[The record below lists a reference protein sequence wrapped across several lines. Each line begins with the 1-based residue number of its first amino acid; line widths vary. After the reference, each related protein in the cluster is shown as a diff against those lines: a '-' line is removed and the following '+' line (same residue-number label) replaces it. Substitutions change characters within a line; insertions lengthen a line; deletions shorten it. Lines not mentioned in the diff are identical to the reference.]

1 MSLSSAAS
9 FWSALGALPSL
20 SDPLLFSSMAP
31 APAGDI
37 TEDNLRAL
45 KKWLRKQ
52 WDLPVLILVLD
63 GTHRETQLSLV
74 RCLREELN
82 NQRTRLICFAAPA
95 LRHHLLSQLWTWRIQ
110 NVYSLE
116 DLEPELLSCLLHA
129 EWQQHRAE
137 EHLRISRSSELEL
150 LTWLARMNRAE
161 SIGQEELA
169 ELATLLTSIT
179 QADRL
184 LHLDKETTLLGIY
197 PADQTLSPVWSEFTH
212 NMPAVPIN
220 PEQLIVLQLQ
230 RDLPLHQMASKLC
243 GHEITASIIIPVRC
257 YQQIIGYY
265 LLLLS
270 ESSVA
275 TLDVAQM
282 SLLKK
287 AMEQV
292 RTQLERQQSENRLKN
307 QYQRLRN
314 TLSRLHQTQEQLYH
328 AEKLSSIGQLA
339 AGIAHEINNP
349 VSYVMSN
356 FGPLDEYI
364 QTMSKLLALHDQFIH
379 AMNEGDAQM
388 GNQLREA
395 ISHEREAADF
405 EFMMEDIFSLVHDSR
420 NGLMRVTDIINN
432 LRTFSR
438 RDSLEMVEIDLCSC
452 IISAVKIMQ
461 YQLNGIAKT
470 ELDIPDRADIQGNE
484 GMIGQVLINLIQN
497 AIHAVDAGGILK
509 ISLSL
514 QDAEWRL
521 SVCDNGCG
529 IPDDIRDKIFD
540 PFFTTKEVG
549 KGTGLGLSTAYS
561 IMKRHHGRI
570 EIESQPGEGTCFML
584 FFPTQIPSEKQR
596 RL

>member
-1 MSLSSAAS
+1 MSLSSTAS
-9 FWSALGALPSL
+9 FWSALGELPSL
-20 SDPLLFSSMAP
+20 SDPLLTSSMAP
-31 APAGDI
+31 APVGDI

-63 GTHRETQLSLV
+63 GTHSETQLSLV
-74 RCLREELN
+74 RYFREELN

-95 LRHHLLSQLWTWRIQ
+95 LRHHLLSQLWSWRIQ
-110 NVYSLE
+110 NVYSHE
-116 DLEPELLSCLLHA
+116 DLEPELLSYILHA
-129 EWQQHRAE
+129 EWQQHQAD
-137 EHLRISRSSELEL
+137 EHSRISRNSELEL
-150 LTWLARMNRAE
+150 LTWLARMNRAKF
-161 SIGQEELA
+161 IGQEQLA
-169 ELATLLTSIT
+169 ELATLLTSLT
-179 QADRL
+179 HADRL
-184 LHLDKETTLLGIY
+184 LHLDKEATLLGMY
-197 PADQTLSPVWSEFTH
+197 PTNQALSSAWSEFAH
-212 NMPAVPIN
+212 NMSATPMN
-220 PEQLIVLQLQ
+220 QEQLLVLQLQ
-230 RDLPLHQMASKLC
+230 RDLLLHQMASKLC
-243 GHEITASIIIPVRC
+243 DHEITASIIIPVRC
-257 YQQIIGYY
+257 YQQIVGYY

-275 TLDVAQM
+275 TLDVARM
-282 SLLKK
+282 SLLEKT
-287 AMEQV
+287 MEQV

-364 QTMSKLLALHDQFIH
+364 QTMSKLLTLHDQFIH

-395 ISHEREAADF
+395 ISNEREAADF
-405 EFMMEDIFSLVHDSR
+405 EFMMEDIFSLVRDSR
-420 NGLMRVTDIINN
+420 NGLMRVTDIVHN

-438 RDSLEMVEIDLCSC
+438 RDSLEMADINLCDC
-452 IISAVKIMQ
+452 IRNAVKIMQ

-470 ELDIPDRADIQGNE
+470 ELDIPDSADIQGNE
-484 GMIGQVLINLIQN
+484 GMISQVLINLIQN
-497 AIHAVDAGGILK
+497 AAHAVDAGGVLK
-509 ISLSL
+509 ISLIKK
-514 QDAEWRL
+514 DTDWRL

-540 PFFTTKEVG
+540 PFFTTKDIG
-549 KGTGLGLSTAYS
+549 KGTGLGLSTSYS

-570 EIESQPGEGTCFML
+570 EIESQPGAGTCFIL
-584 FFPTQIPSEKQR
+584 FFPTQVLS
-596 RL
+596 

>member
-1 MSLSSAAS
+1 MSLSSTAS
-9 FWSALGALPSL
+9 FWSALGELPSL
-20 SDPLLFSSMAP
+20 SDPLLTSSMAP
-31 APAGDI
+31 APVGDI

-63 GTHRETQLSLV
+63 GTHSETQLSLV
-74 RCLREELN
+74 RYFREELN

-95 LRHHLLSQLWTWRIQ
+95 LRHHLLSQLWSWRIQ
-110 NVYSLE
+110 NVYSHE
-116 DLEPELLSCLLHA
+116 DLEPELLSYILHA
-129 EWQQHRAE
+129 EWQQHQAD
-137 EHLRISRSSELEL
+137 EHSRISRNSELEL
-150 LTWLARMNRAE
+150 LTWLARMNRATF
-161 SIGQEELA
+161 IGQEQLA
-169 ELATLLTSIT
+169 ELAALLTSLT
-179 QADRL
+179 HADRL
-184 LHLDKETTLLGIY
+184 LHLDKEATLLGMY
-197 PADQTLSPVWSEFTH
+197 PTNQALSSAWSEFAH
-212 NMPAVPIN
+212 NMSATPMN
-220 PEQLIVLQLQ
+220 QEQLLVLQLQ

-243 GHEITASIIIPVRC
+243 DHEITASIIIPVRC
-257 YQQIIGYY
+257 YQQIVGYY

-275 TLDVAQM
+275 TLDVARM
-282 SLLKK
+282 SLLEKT
-287 AMEQV
+287 MEQV

-364 QTMSKLLALHDQFIH
+364 QTMSKLLTLHDQFIH

-395 ISHEREAADF
+395 ISNEREAADF
-405 EFMMEDIFSLVHDSR
+405 EFMMEDIFSLVRDSR
-420 NGLMRVTDIINN
+420 NGLMRVTDIVHN

-438 RDSLEMVEIDLCSC
+438 RDSLEMADINLCDC
-452 IISAVKIMQ
+452 IRNAVKIMQ

-470 ELDIPDRADIQGNE
+470 ELDIPDSADIQGNE
-484 GMIGQVLINLIQN
+484 GMISQVLINLIQN
-497 AIHAVDAGGILK
+497 AVHAVDAGGVLK
-509 ISLSL
+509 ISLIKK
-514 QDAEWRL
+514 DTDWRL

-540 PFFTTKEVG
+540 PFFTTKDIG
-549 KGTGLGLSTAYS
+549 KGTGLGLSTSYS

-570 EIESQPGEGTCFML
+570 EIESQPGAGTCFIL
-584 FFPTQIPSEKQR
+584 FFPTQVLS
-596 RL
+596 

>member
-1 MSLSSAAS
+1 MSLSSTAS
-9 FWSALGALPSL
+9 FWSALGELPSL
-20 SDPLLFSSMAP
+20 SDPLLTSSMAP
-31 APAGDI
+31 APVGDI

-63 GTHRETQLSLV
+63 GTHSETQLSLV
-74 RCLREELN
+74 RYFREELN

-95 LRHHLLSQLWTWRIQ
+95 LRHHLLSQLWSWRIQ
-110 NVYSLE
+110 NVYSHE
-116 DLEPELLSCLLHA
+116 DLEPELLSYILHA
-129 EWQQHRAE
+129 EWQQHQAD
-137 EHLRISRSSELEL
+137 EHSRISRNSELEL
-150 LTWLARMNRAE
+150 LTWLARMNRATF
-161 SIGQEELA
+161 IGQEQLA
-169 ELATLLTSIT
+169 ELAALLTSLT
-179 QADRL
+179 HADRL
-184 LHLDKETTLLGIY
+184 LHLDKEATLLGMY
-197 PADQTLSPVWSEFTH
+197 PTNQALSSAWSEFAH
-212 NMPAVPIN
+212 NMSATPMN
-220 PEQLIVLQLQ
+220 QEQLLVLQLQ

-243 GHEITASIIIPVRC
+243 DHEITASIIIPVRC
-257 YQQIIGYY
+257 YQQIVGYY

-275 TLDVAQM
+275 TLDVARM
-282 SLLKK
+282 SLLEKT
-287 AMEQV
+287 MEQV

-364 QTMSKLLALHDQFIH
+364 QTMSKLLTLHDQFIH

-395 ISHEREAADF
+395 ISNEREAADF
-405 EFMMEDIFSLVHDSR
+405 EFMMEDIFSLVRDSR
-420 NGLMRVTDIINN
+420 NGLMRVTDIVHN

-438 RDSLEMVEIDLCSC
+438 RDSLEMADINLCDC
-452 IISAVKIMQ
+452 IRNAVKIMQ

-470 ELDIPDRADIQGNE
+470 ELDIPDSADIQGNE
-484 GMIGQVLINLIQN
+484 GMISQVLINLIQN
-497 AIHAVDAGGILK
+497 AIHAVDAGGVLK
-509 ISLSL
+509 ISLIKK
-514 QDAEWRL
+514 DTDWRL

-540 PFFTTKEVG
+540 PFFTTKDIG
-549 KGTGLGLSTAYS
+549 KGTGLGLSTSYS

-570 EIESQPGEGTCFML
+570 EIESQPGAGTCFIL
-584 FFPTQIPSEKQR
+584 FFPTQVLS
-596 RL
+596 

>member
-1 MSLSSAAS
+1 
-9 FWSALGALPSL
+9 
-20 SDPLLFSSMAP
+20 MAP
-31 APAGDI
+31 APVGDI

-63 GTHRETQLSLV
+63 GTHSETQLSLV
-74 RCLREELN
+74 RYFREELN

-95 LRHHLLSQLWTWRIQ
+95 LRHHLLSQLWSWRIQ
-110 NVYSLE
+110 NVYSHE
-116 DLEPELLSCLLHA
+116 DLEPELLSYILHA
-129 EWQQHRAE
+129 EWQQHQAD
-137 EHLRISRSSELEL
+137 EHSRISRNSELEL
-150 LTWLARMNRAE
+150 LTWLARMNRATF
-161 SIGQEELA
+161 IGQEQLA
-169 ELATLLTSIT
+169 ELAALLTSLT
-179 QADRL
+179 HADRL
-184 LHLDKETTLLGIY
+184 LHLDKEATLLGMY
-197 PADQTLSPVWSEFTH
+197 PTNQALSSAWSEFAH
-212 NMPAVPIN
+212 NMCATPMN
-220 PEQLIVLQLQ
+220 QEQLLVLQLQ

-243 GHEITASIIIPVRC
+243 DHEITASIIIPVRC
-257 YQQIIGYY
+257 YQQIVGYY

-275 TLDVAQM
+275 TLDVARM
-282 SLLKK
+282 SLLEKT
-287 AMEQV
+287 MEQV

-364 QTMSKLLALHDQFIH
+364 QTMSKLLTLHDQFIH

-395 ISHEREAADF
+395 ISNEREAADF
-405 EFMMEDIFSLVHDSR
+405 EFMMEDIFSLVRDSR
-420 NGLMRVTDIINN
+420 NGLMRVTDIVHN

-438 RDSLEMVEIDLCSC
+438 RDSLEMADINLCDC
-452 IISAVKIMQ
+452 IRNVVKIMQ

-470 ELDIPDRADIQGNE
+470 ELDIPDSADIQGNE
-484 GMIGQVLINLIQN
+484 GMISQVLINLIQN
-497 AIHAVDAGGILK
+497 AVHAVDAGGVLK
-509 ISLSL
+509 ISLIKK
-514 QDAEWRL
+514 DTDWRL

-540 PFFTTKEVG
+540 PFFTTKDIG
-549 KGTGLGLSTAYS
+549 KGTGLGLSTSYS

-570 EIESQPGEGTCFML
+570 EIESQPGAGTCFIL
-584 FFPTQIPSEKQR
+584 FFPTQVLS
-596 RL
+596 

>member
-1 MSLSSAAS
+1 MSLSSTAS
-9 FWSALGALPSL
+9 FWSALGGLPSL
-20 SDPLLFSSMAP
+20 SDPLLTSSMAP
-31 APAGDI
+31 APVGDI

-63 GTHRETQLSLV
+63 GTHSETQLSLV
-74 RCLREELN
+74 RYFREELN

-95 LRHHLLSQLWTWRIQ
+95 LRHHLLSQLWSWRIQ
-110 NVYSLE
+110 NVYSHE
-116 DLEPELLSCLLHA
+116 DLEPELLSYILHA
-129 EWQQHRAE
+129 EWQQHQAD
-137 EHLRISRSSELEL
+137 EHSRISRNSELEL
-150 LTWLARMNRAE
+150 LTWLARMNRATF
-161 SIGQEELA
+161 IGQEQLA
-169 ELATLLTSIT
+169 ELATLLTSLT
-179 QADRL
+179 HADRL
-184 LHLDKETTLLGIY
+184 LHLDKEATLLGMY
-197 PADQTLSPVWSEFTH
+197 PTDQALSSAWSEFAH
-212 NMPAVPIN
+212 NMSAAPMN
-220 PEQLIVLQLQ
+220 QEQLLVLQLQ

-243 GHEITASIIIPVRC
+243 DHEITASIIIPVRC
-257 YQQIIGYY
+257 YQQIVGYY

-275 TLDVAQM
+275 TLDVARM
-282 SLLKK
+282 SLLEKT
-287 AMEQV
+287 MEQV

-364 QTMSKLLALHDQFIH
+364 QTMSKLLTLHDQFIH

-395 ISHEREAADF
+395 ISNEREAADF
-405 EFMMEDIFSLVHDSR
+405 EFMMEDIFSLVRDSR
-420 NGLMRVTDIINN
+420 NGLMRVTDIVHN

-438 RDSLEMVEIDLCSC
+438 RDSLEMADINLCDC
-452 IISAVKIMQ
+452 IRNAVKIMQ

-470 ELDIPDRADIQGNE
+470 ELDIPDSADIQGNE
-484 GMIGQVLINLIQN
+484 GMISQVLINLIQN
-497 AIHAVDAGGILK
+497 AVHAVDAGGVLK
-509 ISLSL
+509 ISLIKK
-514 QDAEWRL
+514 DTDWRL

-540 PFFTTKEVG
+540 PFFTTKDIG
-549 KGTGLGLSTAYS
+549 KGTGLGLSTSYS

-570 EIESQPGEGTCFML
+570 EIESQPGAGTCFIL
-584 FFPTQIPSEKQR
+584 FFPTQVLS
-596 RL
+596 

>member
-1 MSLSSAAS
+1 MSLSSTAS
-9 FWSALGALPSL
+9 FWSALGELPSL
-20 SDPLLFSSMAP
+20 SDPLLTSSMAP
-31 APAGDI
+31 APVGDI

-63 GTHRETQLSLV
+63 GTHSETQLSLV
-74 RCLREELN
+74 RYFREELN

-95 LRHHLLSQLWTWRIQ
+95 LRHHLLSQLWSWRIQ
-110 NVYSLE
+110 NVYSHE
-116 DLEPELLSCLLHA
+116 DLEPELLSYILHA
-129 EWQQHRAE
+129 EWQQHQAD
-137 EHLRISRSSELEL
+137 EHSRISRNSELEL
-150 LTWLARMNRAE
+150 LTWLARMNRATF
-161 SIGQEELA
+161 IGQEQLA
-169 ELATLLTSIT
+169 ELATLLTSLT
-179 QADRL
+179 HADRL
-184 LHLDKETTLLGIY
+184 LHLDKEATLLGMY
-197 PADQTLSPVWSEFTH
+197 PTNQALSSAWSEFAH
-212 NMPAVPIN
+212 NMSATPMN
-220 PEQLIVLQLQ
+220 QEQLLVLQLQ
-230 RDLPLHQMASKLC
+230 RDLLLHQMASKLC
-243 GHEITASIIIPVRC
+243 DHEITASIIIPVRC
-257 YQQIIGYY
+257 YQQIVGYY

-275 TLDVAQM
+275 TLDVARM
-282 SLLKK
+282 SLLEKT
-287 AMEQV
+287 MEQV

-364 QTMSKLLALHDQFIH
+364 QTMSKLLTLHDQFIH

-395 ISHEREAADF
+395 ISNEREAADF
-405 EFMMEDIFSLVHDSR
+405 EFMMEDIFSLVRDSR
-420 NGLMRVTDIINN
+420 NGLMRVTDIVHN

-438 RDSLEMVEIDLCSC
+438 RESLEMADINLCDC
-452 IISAVKIMQ
+452 IRNAVKIMQ

-470 ELDIPDRADIQGNE
+470 ELDIPDSADIQGNE
-484 GMIGQVLINLIQN
+484 GMISQVLINLIQN
-497 AIHAVDAGGILK
+497 AAHAVDAGGVLK
-509 ISLSL
+509 ISLIKK
-514 QDAEWRL
+514 DTDWRL

-540 PFFTTKEVG
+540 PFFTTKDIG
-549 KGTGLGLSTAYS
+549 KGTGLGLSTSYS

-570 EIESQPGEGTCFML
+570 EIESQPGAGTCFIL
-584 FFPTQIPSEKQR
+584 FFPTQVLS
-596 RL
+596 

>member
-1 MSLSSAAS
+1 MSLSSTAS
-9 FWSALGALPSL
+9 FWSALGELPSL
-20 SDPLLFSSMAP
+20 SDPLLTSSMAP
-31 APAGDI
+31 APVGDI

-63 GTHRETQLSLV
+63 GTHSETQLSLV
-74 RCLREELN
+74 RYFREELN

-95 LRHHLLSQLWTWRIQ
+95 LRHHLLSQLWSWRIQ
-110 NVYSLE
+110 NVYSHE
-116 DLEPELLSCLLHA
+116 DLEPELLSYILHA
-129 EWQQHRAE
+129 EWQQHQAD
-137 EHLRISRSSELEL
+137 EHSRISRNSELEL
-150 LTWLARMNRAE
+150 LTWLARMNRATF
-161 SIGQEELA
+161 IGQEQLA
-169 ELATLLTSIT
+169 ELATLLTSLT
-179 QADRL
+179 HADRL
-184 LHLDKETTLLGIY
+184 LHLDKEATLLGMY
-197 PADQTLSPVWSEFTH
+197 PTNQALSSAWSEFAH
-212 NMPAVPIN
+212 NMSAAPMN
-220 PEQLIVLQLQ
+220 QEQLLVLQLQ

-243 GHEITASIIIPVRC
+243 DHEITASIIIPVRC
-257 YQQIIGYY
+257 YQQIVGYY

-275 TLDVAQM
+275 TLDVARM
-282 SLLKK
+282 SLLEKT
-287 AMEQV
+287 MEQV

-364 QTMSKLLALHDQFIH
+364 QTMSKLLTLHDQFIH

-395 ISHEREAADF
+395 ISNEREAADF
-405 EFMMEDIFSLVHDSR
+405 EFMMEDIFSLVRDSR
-420 NGLMRVTDIINN
+420 NGLMRVTDIVHN

-438 RDSLEMVEIDLCSC
+438 RDSLEMADINLCDC
-452 IISAVKIMQ
+452 IRNAVKIMQ

-470 ELDIPDRADIQGNE
+470 ELDIPDSAEIQGNE
-484 GMIGQVLINLIQN
+484 GMISQVLINLIQN
-497 AIHAVDAGGILK
+497 AIHAVDAGGVLK
-509 ISLSL
+509 ISLIKK
-514 QDAEWRL
+514 DTDWRL

-540 PFFTTKEVG
+540 PFFTTKDIG
-549 KGTGLGLSTAYS
+549 KGTGLGLSTSYS

-570 EIESQPGEGTCFML
+570 EIESQPGAGTCFIL
-584 FFPTQIPSEKQR
+584 FFPTQVLS
-596 RL
+596 

>member
-1 MSLSSAAS
+1 MSLSPTAS
-9 FWSALGALPSL
+9 FWSALGKLPSL
-20 SDPLLFSSMAP
+20 SDPLLTSSMAP
-31 APAGDI
+31 APVGDI

-63 GTHRETQLSLV
+63 GTHSETQLSLV
-74 RCLREELN
+74 RYFREELN

-95 LRHHLLSQLWTWRIQ
+95 LRHHLLSQLWSWRIQ
-110 NVYSLE
+110 NVYSHE
-116 DLEPELLSCLLHA
+116 DLEPELLSYILHA
-129 EWQQHRAE
+129 EWQQHQAD
-137 EHLRISRSSELEL
+137 EHLRISRNSELEL
-150 LTWLARMNRAE
+150 LTWLARMNRATF
-161 SIGQEELA
+161 IGQEQLA
-169 ELATLLTSIT
+169 ELATLLTSLT
-179 QADRL
+179 HADRL
-184 LHLDKETTLLGIY
+184 LHLDKEATLLGMY
-197 PADQTLSPVWSEFTH
+197 PTDQALSSSWSEFAH
-212 NMPAVPIN
+212 NMSATSMN
-220 PEQLIVLQLQ
+220 QEQLLVLQLQ
-230 RDLPLHQMASKLC
+230 RDLSLHQMASKLC
-243 GHEITASIIIPVRC
+243 DHEITASIIIPVRC
-257 YQQIIGYY
+257 YQQIVGYY

-275 TLDVAQM
+275 TLDVARM
-282 SLLKK
+282 SLLEKT
-287 AMEQV
+287 MEQV

-364 QTMSKLLALHDQFIH
+364 QTMSKLLTLHDQFIH

-395 ISHEREAADF
+395 ISNEREAADF
-405 EFMMEDIFSLVHDSR
+405 EFMMEDIFSLVRDSR
-420 NGLMRVTDIINN
+420 NGLMRVTDIVHN

-438 RDSLEMVEIDLCSC
+438 RDSLEMADINLCDC
-452 IISAVKIMQ
+452 IRNAVKIMQ

-470 ELDIPDRADIQGNE
+470 ELDIPDSADIQGNE
-484 GMIGQVLINLIQN
+484 GMISQVLINLIQN
-497 AIHAVDAGGILK
+497 AVHAVDAGGVLK
-509 ISLSL
+509 ISLIKK
-514 QDAEWRL
+514 DADWRL

-529 IPDDIRDKIFD
+529 ISDDIRDKIFD
-540 PFFTTKEVG
+540 PFFTTKDIG
-549 KGTGLGLSTAYS
+549 KGTGLGLSTSYS

-570 EIESQPGEGTCFML
+570 EIESQPGAGTCFIL
-584 FFPTQIPSEKQR
+584 FFPTQVPS
-596 RL
+596 

>member
-1 MSLSSAAS
+1 MSLSSTVS

-20 SDPLLFSSMAP
+20 PDPLLSSSMAP
-31 APAGDI
+31 APVGDI
-37 TEDNLRAL
+37 TEDHLRTL

-63 GTHRETQLSLV
+63 GVHSETQLNLV
-74 RCLREELN
+74 RYFREELN

-110 NVYSLE
+110 NVYSYD
-116 DLEPELLSCLLHA
+116 DLEPGLLSCILHA
-129 EWQQHRAE
+129 EWQQYQAD
-137 EHLRISRSSELEL
+137 EHSRISRNSELEL
-150 LTWLARMNRAE
+150 LTWLARMNRATF
-161 SIGQEELA
+161 IGQEQLA
-169 ELATLLTSIT
+169 ELATLLTSLT
-179 QADRL
+179 HADRL
-184 LHLDKETTLLGIY
+184 LHLDKDATLLGIY
-197 PADQTLSPVWSEFTH
+197 PANQPLSSAWSEFART
-212 NMPAVPIN
+212 MSEVPMSQ
-220 PEQLIVLQLQ
+220 EQLIVLQLQ
-230 RDLPLHQMASKLC
+230 RDLPLHQMASTLC
-243 GHEITASIIIPVRC
+243 EHDITASIIIPVRC
-257 YQQIIGYY
+257 YQQITGYY

-275 TLDVAQM
+275 MLDVARM
-282 SLLKK
+282 SLLEKT
-287 AMEQV
+287 MEQV

-364 QTMSKLLALHDQFIH
+364 QTMSKLLTLHDQFIH

-395 ISHEREAADF
+395 ISQEREAADF
-405 EFMMEDIFSLVHDSR
+405 EFMMEDIFSLVRDSR
-420 NGLMRVTDIINN
+420 NGLMRVTDIIHN

-438 RDSLEMVEIDLCSC
+438 RDSLEMVDIDLCTC
-452 IISAVKIMQ
+452 IRSAVKIMQ

-497 AIHAVDAGGILK
+497 AVHAMDAGGILR
-509 ISLSL
+509 ISLAL
-514 QDAEWRL
+514 QQAEWRL

-549 KGTGLGLSTAYS
+549 KGTGLGLSTSYS

-584 FFPTQIPSEKQR
+584 FFPTQMPS
-596 RL
+596 

>member
-1 MSLSSAAS
+1 MSLSSTAS
-9 FWSALGALPSL
+9 FWSALGELPSL
-20 SDPLLFSSMAP
+20 SDPLLTSSMAP
-31 APAGDI
+31 APVGDI

-63 GTHRETQLSLV
+63 GTHSETQLSLV
-74 RCLREELN
+74 RYFREELN

-95 LRHHLLSQLWTWRIQ
+95 LRHHLLSQLWSWRIQ
-110 NVYSLE
+110 NVYSHE
-116 DLEPELLSCLLHA
+116 DLEPELLSYILHA
-129 EWQQHRAE
+129 EWQQHQAD
-137 EHLRISRSSELEL
+137 EHSRISRNSELEL
-150 LTWLARMNRAE
+150 LTWLARMNRATF
-161 SIGQEELA
+161 IGQEQLA
-169 ELATLLTSIT
+169 ELATLLTSLT
-179 QADRL
+179 HADRL
-184 LHLDKETTLLGIY
+184 LHLDKEATLLGMY
-197 PADQTLSPVWSEFTH
+197 PTNQALSSAWSEFAH
-212 NMPAVPIN
+212 NMSATPMN
-220 PEQLIVLQLQ
+220 QEQLLVLQLQ
-230 RDLPLHQMASKLC
+230 RDLPLHQMASRLC
-243 GHEITASIIIPVRC
+243 DHEITASIIIPVRC
-257 YQQIIGYY
+257 YQQIVGYY

-275 TLDVAQM
+275 TLDVVRM
-282 SLLKK
+282 SLLEKT
-287 AMEQV
+287 MEQV

-364 QTMSKLLALHDQFIH
+364 QTMSKLLTLHDQFIH

-395 ISHEREAADF
+395 ISNEREAADF
-405 EFMMEDIFSLVHDSR
+405 EFMMEDIFSLVRDSR
-420 NGLMRVTDIINN
+420 NGLMRVTDIVHN

-438 RDSLEMVEIDLCSC
+438 RDSLEMADINLCDC
-452 IISAVKIMQ
+452 IRNAVKIMQ

-470 ELDIPDRADIQGNE
+470 ELDIPDSADIQGNE
-484 GMIGQVLINLIQN
+484 GMISQVLINLIQN
-497 AIHAVDAGGILK
+497 AVHAVDAGGVLK
-509 ISLSL
+509 ISLIKK
-514 QDAEWRL
+514 DTDWRL

-540 PFFTTKEVG
+540 PFFTTKDIG
-549 KGTGLGLSTAYS
+549 KGTGLGLSTSYS

-570 EIESQPGEGTCFML
+570 EIESQPGAGTCFIL
-584 FFPTQIPSEKQR
+584 FFPTQVLS
-596 RL
+596 

>member
-1 MSLSSAAS
+1 MSLSSTAS
-9 FWSALGALPSL
+9 FWSALGELPSL
-20 SDPLLFSSMAP
+20 SDPLLTSSMAP
-31 APAGDI
+31 APVGDI

-63 GTHRETQLSLV
+63 GTHSETQLSLV
-74 RCLREELN
+74 RYFREELN

-95 LRHHLLSQLWTWRIQ
+95 LRHHLLSQLWSWRIQ
-110 NVYSLE
+110 NVYSHE
-116 DLEPELLSCLLHA
+116 DLEPELLSYILHA
-129 EWQQHRAE
+129 EWQQHQAD
-137 EHLRISRSSELEL
+137 EHSRISRNSELEL
-150 LTWLARMNRAE
+150 LTWLARMNRATF
-161 SIGQEELA
+161 IGQEQLA
-169 ELATLLTSIT
+169 ELATLLTSLT
-179 QADRL
+179 HADRL
-184 LHLDKETTLLGIY
+184 LHLDKEATLLGMY
-197 PADQTLSPVWSEFTH
+197 PTNQALSSAWSEFSH
-212 NMPAVPIN
+212 NMSATPMN
-220 PEQLIVLQLQ
+220 QEQLLVLQLQ

-243 GHEITASIIIPVRC
+243 DHEITASIIIPVRC
-257 YQQIIGYY
+257 YQQIVGYY

-275 TLDVAQM
+275 TLDVARM
-282 SLLKK
+282 SLLEKT
-287 AMEQV
+287 MEQV

-364 QTMSKLLALHDQFIH
+364 QTMSKLLTLHDQFIH

-395 ISHEREAADF
+395 ISNEREAADF
-405 EFMMEDIFSLVHDSR
+405 EFMMEDIFSLVRDSR
-420 NGLMRVTDIINN
+420 NGLMRVTDIVHN

-438 RDSLEMVEIDLCSC
+438 RDSLEMADINLCDC
-452 IISAVKIMQ
+452 IRNAVKIMQ

-470 ELDIPDRADIQGNE
+470 ELDIPDSADIQGNE
-484 GMIGQVLINLIQN
+484 GMISQVLINLIQN
-497 AIHAVDAGGILK
+497 AVHAVDAGGVLK
-509 ISLSL
+509 ISLIKK
-514 QDAEWRL
+514 DTDWRL

-540 PFFTTKEVG
+540 PFFTTKDIG
-549 KGTGLGLSTAYS
+549 KGTGLGLSTSYS

-570 EIESQPGEGTCFML
+570 EIESQPGAGTCFIL
-584 FFPTQIPSEKQR
+584 FFPTQVLS
-596 RL
+596 

>member
-1 MSLSSAAS
+1 
-9 FWSALGALPSL
+9 
-20 SDPLLFSSMAP
+20 MAP
-31 APAGDI
+31 APVGDI

-63 GTHRETQLSLV
+63 GTHSETQLSLV
-74 RCLREELN
+74 RYFREELN

-95 LRHHLLSQLWTWRIQ
+95 LRHHLLSQLWSWRIQ
-110 NVYSLE
+110 NVYSHE
-116 DLEPELLSCLLHA
+116 DLEPELLSYILHA
-129 EWQQHRAE
+129 EWQQHQAD
-137 EHLRISRSSELEL
+137 EHSRISRNSELEL
-150 LTWLARMNRAE
+150 LTWLARMNRATF
-161 SIGQEELA
+161 IGQEQLA
-169 ELATLLTSIT
+169 ELAMLLTSLT
-179 QADRL
+179 HADRL
-184 LHLDKETTLLGIY
+184 LHLDKEATLLGMY
-197 PADQTLSPVWSEFTH
+197 PTNQALSSAWSEFAH
-212 NMPAVPIN
+212 NMSATPMN
-220 PEQLIVLQLQ
+220 QEQLLVLQLQ

-243 GHEITASIIIPVRC
+243 DHEITASIIIPVRC
-257 YQQIIGYY
+257 YQQIVGYY

-275 TLDVAQM
+275 TLDVARM
-282 SLLKK
+282 SLLEKT
-287 AMEQV
+287 MEQV

-364 QTMSKLLALHDQFIH
+364 QTMSKLLTLHDQFIH

-395 ISHEREAADF
+395 ISNEREAADF
-405 EFMMEDIFSLVHDSR
+405 EFMMEDIFSLVRDSR
-420 NGLMRVTDIINN
+420 NGLMRVTDIVHN

-438 RDSLEMVEIDLCSC
+438 RDSLEMADINLCDC
-452 IISAVKIMQ
+452 IRNAVKIMQ

-470 ELDIPDRADIQGNE
+470 ELDIPDSADIQGNE
-484 GMIGQVLINLIQN
+484 GMISQVLINLIQN
-497 AIHAVDAGGILK
+497 AVHAVDAGGVLK
-509 ISLSL
+509 ISLIKK
-514 QDAEWRL
+514 DTDWRL

-540 PFFTTKEVG
+540 PFFTTKDIG
-549 KGTGLGLSTAYS
+549 KGTGLGLSTSYS

-570 EIESQPGEGTCFML
+570 EIESQPGAGTCFIL
-584 FFPTQIPSEKQR
+584 FFPTQVLS
-596 RL
+596 

>member
-1 MSLSSAAS
+1 MSLSSTAS
-9 FWSALGALPSL
+9 FWSALGELPSL
-20 SDPLLFSSMAP
+20 SDPLLTSSMAP
-31 APAGDI
+31 APVGDI

-63 GTHRETQLSLV
+63 GTHSETQLSLV
-74 RCLREELN
+74 RYFREELN

-95 LRHHLLSQLWTWRIQ
+95 LRHHLLSQLWSWRIQ
-110 NVYSLE
+110 NVYSHE
-116 DLEPELLSCLLHA
+116 DLEPELLSYILHA
-129 EWQQHRAE
+129 EWQQHQAD
-137 EHLRISRSSELEL
+137 EHSRISRNSELEL
-150 LTWLARMNRAE
+150 LTWLARMNRATF
-161 SIGQEELA
+161 IGQEQLA
-169 ELATLLTSIT
+169 ELATLLTSLT
-179 QADRL
+179 HADRL
-184 LHLDKETTLLGIY
+184 LHLDKEATLLGMY
-197 PADQTLSPVWSEFTH
+197 PTDQALSSAWSEFAH
-212 NMPAVPIN
+212 NMSATPMN
-220 PEQLIVLQLQ
+220 QEQLLVLQLQ

-243 GHEITASIIIPVRC
+243 DHEITASIIIPVRC
-257 YQQIIGYY
+257 YQQIVGYY

-275 TLDVAQM
+275 TLDVARM
-282 SLLKK
+282 SLLEKT
-287 AMEQV
+287 MEQV

-364 QTMSKLLALHDQFIH
+364 QTMSKLLTLHDQFIH

-395 ISHEREAADF
+395 ISNEREAADF
-405 EFMMEDIFSLVHDSR
+405 EFMMEDIFSLVRDSR
-420 NGLMRVTDIINN
+420 NGLMRVTDIVHN

-438 RDSLEMVEIDLCSC
+438 RDSLEMADINLCDC
-452 IISAVKIMQ
+452 IRNAVKIMQ

-470 ELDIPDRADIQGNE
+470 ELDIPDSADIQGNE
-484 GMIGQVLINLIQN
+484 GMISQVLINLIQN
-497 AIHAVDAGGILK
+497 AVHAVDAGGVLK
-509 ISLSL
+509 ISLIKK
-514 QDAEWRL
+514 DTDWRL

-540 PFFTTKEVG
+540 PFFTTKDIG
-549 KGTGLGLSTAYS
+549 KGTGLGLSTSYS

-570 EIESQPGEGTCFML
+570 EIESQPGAGTCFIL
-584 FFPTQIPSEKQR
+584 FFPTQVLS
-596 RL
+596 

>member
-1 MSLSSAAS
+1 MSLSSTAS
-9 FWSALGALPSL
+9 FWSALGELPSL
-20 SDPLLFSSMAP
+20 SDPLLTSSMAP
-31 APAGDI
+31 APVGDI

-63 GTHRETQLSLV
+63 GTHSETQLSLV
-74 RCLREELN
+74 RYFREELN

-95 LRHHLLSQLWTWRIQ
+95 LRHHLLSQLWSWRIQ
-110 NVYSLE
+110 NVYSHE
-116 DLEPELLSCLLHA
+116 DLEPELLSYILHA
-129 EWQQHRAE
+129 EWQQHQAD
-137 EHLRISRSSELEL
+137 EHSRISRNSELEL
-150 LTWLARMNRAE
+150 LTWLARMNRATF
-161 SIGQEELA
+161 IGQEQLA
-169 ELATLLTSIT
+169 ELATLLTSLT
-179 QADRL
+179 HADRL
-184 LHLDKETTLLGIY
+184 LHLDKEATLLGMY
-197 PADQTLSPVWSEFTH
+197 PTNQALSSAWSEFAH
-212 NMPAVPIN
+212 NMSATPMN
-220 PEQLIVLQLQ
+220 QEQLLVLQLQ

-243 GHEITASIIIPVRC
+243 DHEITASIIIPVRC
-257 YQQIIGYY
+257 YQQIVGYY

-275 TLDVAQM
+275 TLDVARM
-282 SLLKK
+282 SLLEKT
-287 AMEQV
+287 MEQV

-364 QTMSKLLALHDQFIH
+364 QTMSKLLTLHDQFIH

-395 ISHEREAADF
+395 ISNEREAADF
-405 EFMMEDIFSLVHDSR
+405 EFMMEDIFSLVRDSR
-420 NGLMRVTDIINN
+420 NGLMRVTDIVHN

-438 RDSLEMVEIDLCSC
+438 RDSLEMADINLCDC
-452 IISAVKIMQ
+452 IRNAVKIMQ

-470 ELDIPDRADIQGNE
+470 ELDIPDSADIQGNE
-484 GMIGQVLINLIQN
+484 GMISQVLINLIQN
-497 AIHAVDAGGILK
+497 AVHAVDAGGVLK
-509 ISLSL
+509 ISLIKK
-514 QDAEWRL
+514 DTDWRL

-540 PFFTTKEVG
+540 PFFTTKDIG
-549 KGTGLGLSTAYS
+549 KGTGLGLSTSYS

-570 EIESQPGEGTCFML
+570 EIESQPGAGTCFIL
-584 FFPTQIPSEKQR
+584 FFPTQVLS
-596 RL
+596 

>member
-1 MSLSSAAS
+1 MSLSSTAS
-9 FWSALGALPSL
+9 FWSALGELPSL
-20 SDPLLFSSMAP
+20 SDPLLTSSMAP
-31 APAGDI
+31 APVGDI

-63 GTHRETQLSLV
+63 GTHSETQLSLV
-74 RCLREELN
+74 RYFREELN

-95 LRHHLLSQLWTWRIQ
+95 LRHHLLSQLWSWRIQ
-110 NVYSLE
+110 NVYSHE
-116 DLEPELLSCLLHA
+116 DLEPELLSYILHA
-129 EWQQHRAE
+129 EWQQHQAD
-137 EHLRISRSSELEL
+137 EHSRISRNSELEL
-150 LTWLARMNRAE
+150 LTWLARMNRATF
-161 SIGQEELA
+161 IGQEQLA
-169 ELATLLTSIT
+169 ELATLLTSLT
-179 QADRL
+179 HADRL
-184 LHLDKETTLLGIY
+184 LHLDKEATLLGMY
-197 PADQTLSPVWSEFTH
+197 PTDQALSSAWSEFAH
-212 NMPAVPIN
+212 NMSAAPMN
-220 PEQLIVLQLQ
+220 QEQLLVLQLQ

-243 GHEITASIIIPVRC
+243 DHEITASIIIPVRC
-257 YQQIIGYY
+257 YQQIVGYY

-275 TLDVAQM
+275 TLDVARM
-282 SLLKK
+282 SLLEKT
-287 AMEQV
+287 MEQV

-364 QTMSKLLALHDQFIH
+364 QTMSKLLTLHDQFIH

-395 ISHEREAADF
+395 ISNEREAADF
-405 EFMMEDIFSLVHDSR
+405 EFMMEDIFSLVRDSR
-420 NGLMRVTDIINN
+420 NGLMRVTDIVHN

-438 RDSLEMVEIDLCSC
+438 RDSLEMADINLCDC
-452 IISAVKIMQ
+452 IRNAVKIMQ

-470 ELDIPDRADIQGNE
+470 ELDIPDSADIQGNE
-484 GMIGQVLINLIQN
+484 GMISQVLINLIQN
-497 AIHAVDAGGILK
+497 AVHAVDAGGVLK
-509 ISLSL
+509 ISLIKK
-514 QDAEWRL
+514 DTDWRL

-540 PFFTTKEVG
+540 PFFTTKDIG
-549 KGTGLGLSTAYS
+549 KGTGLGLSTSYS

-570 EIESQPGEGTCFML
+570 EIESQPGAGTCFIL
-584 FFPTQIPSEKQR
+584 FFPTQVLS
-596 RL
+596 

>member
-1 MSLSSAAS
+1 MSLSSTAS
-9 FWSALGALPSL
+9 FWSALGELPSL
-20 SDPLLFSSMAP
+20 SDPLLTSSMAP
-31 APAGDI
+31 APVGDI

-63 GTHRETQLSLV
+63 GTHSETQLSLV
-74 RCLREELN
+74 RYFREELN

-95 LRHHLLSQLWTWRIQ
+95 LRHHLLSQLWSWRIQ
-110 NVYSLE
+110 NVYSHE
-116 DLEPELLSCLLHA
+116 DLEPELLSYILHA
-129 EWQQHRAE
+129 EWQQHQAD
-137 EHLRISRSSELEL
+137 EHSRISRNSELEL
-150 LTWLARMNRAE
+150 LTWLARMNRATF
-161 SIGQEELA
+161 IGQEQLA
-169 ELATLLTSIT
+169 ELAMLLTSLT
-179 QADRL
+179 HADRL
-184 LHLDKETTLLGIY
+184 LHLDKEATLLGMY
-197 PADQTLSPVWSEFTH
+197 PTNQALSSAWSEFAH
-212 NMPAVPIN
+212 NMSATPMN
-220 PEQLIVLQLQ
+220 QEQLLVLQLQ

-243 GHEITASIIIPVRC
+243 DHEITASIIIPVRC
-257 YQQIIGYY
+257 YQQIVGYY

-275 TLDVAQM
+275 TLDVARM
-282 SLLKK
+282 SLLEKT
-287 AMEQV
+287 MEQV

-364 QTMSKLLALHDQFIH
+364 QTMSKLLTLHDQFIH

-395 ISHEREAADF
+395 ISNEREAADF
-405 EFMMEDIFSLVHDSR
+405 EFMMEDIFSLVRDSR
-420 NGLMRVTDIINN
+420 NGLMRVTDIVHN

-438 RDSLEMVEIDLCSC
+438 RDSLEMADINLCDC
-452 IISAVKIMQ
+452 IRNAVKIMQ

-470 ELDIPDRADIQGNE
+470 ELDIPDSADIQGNE
-484 GMIGQVLINLIQN
+484 GMISQVLINLIQN
-497 AIHAVDAGGILK
+497 AVHAVDAGGVLK
-509 ISLSL
+509 ISLIKK
-514 QDAEWRL
+514 DTDWRL

-540 PFFTTKEVG
+540 PFFTTKDIG
-549 KGTGLGLSTAYS
+549 KGTGLGLSTSYS

-570 EIESQPGEGTCFML
+570 EIESQPGAGTCFIL
-584 FFPTQIPSEKQR
+584 FFPTQVLS
-596 RL
+596 